1 MHMAKR
7 CMTVKA
13 RGGHFVFLFSLP
25 HSFKTWLMSQKLAI
39 SARLVEQRMPMM
51 HPPLLPQHHSH
62 RHMKPHCSL
71 HGCDRLECS
80 THACT
85 AQHSTHT
92 HTPRTIVP
100 SPLPYFLRQDLSL
113 TVGLFSQA
121 LAEKQSLG
129 SSCLYTTFPYD
140 PHWGDRGSTLLL
152 CDKDLNLGLL
162 VWTAST

>member
-1 MHMAKR
+1 MHMAEG
-7 CMTVKA
+7 CMTANMHAEA

-25 HSFKTWLMSQKLAI
+25 HSFKTWPVSQKLAI
-39 SARLVEQRMPMM
+39 SARLVEQRTPMM
-51 HPPLLPQHHSH
+51 HPPLLPEHHSH
-62 RHMKPHCSL
+62 RHKKPYCSL
-71 HGCDRLECS
+71 YGCDRLECS
-80 THACT
+80 PCACT
-85 AQHSTHT
+85 AHSL
-92 HTPRTIVP
+92 TPRTIVP

-121 LAEKQSLG
+121 LADKQPLG